1 MEAGGKTQ
9 ENKQINKIVD
19 EMDLFDDD
27 LMTLVFRKNIPATEL
42 ILGIIFG
49 RKITVIDIQTQEE
62 MRSPEIGGRDIR
74 LDVHAIDAD
83 GTEIDIEVQGGS
95 EGAHVRRTRFHSAVM
110 DSRML
115 KEGDPFKLLKDSY
128 VIFIYKY
135 DKFGAGLPMYHIDRT
150 VQEIGTAFGDGS
162 HIIYVNGR
170 YKGDDEIGK
179 LIEDFHAK
187 TSKNMN
193 YKLLADG
200 LHHFK
205 ETKEGR
211 DIVCE
216 SVRKYAEEEAR
227 KSSEATRID
236 TLVSDI
242 RKMMKN
248 MKCSL
253 EDAMNTLEITGNE
266 RTIIANMLQK

>member
-1 MEAGGKTQ
+1 MKWVYWGK
-9 ENKQINKIVD
+9 
-19 EMDLFDDD
+19 
-27 LMTLVFRKNIPATEL
+27 
-42 ILGIIFG
+42 
-49 RKITVIDIQTQEE
+49 
-62 MRSPEIGGRDIR
+62 
-74 LDVHAIDAD
+74 
-83 GTEIDIEVQGGS
+83 
-95 EGAHVRRTRFHSAVM
+95 
-110 DSRML
+110 
-115 KEGDPFKLLKDSY
+115 
-128 VIFIYKY
+128 
-135 DKFGAGLPMYHIDRT
+135 
-150 VQEIGTAFGDGS
+150 
-162 HIIYVNGR
+162 HIISNAFISISSNKDV
-170 YKGDDEIGK
+170 
-179 LIEDFHAK
+179 AK
-187 TSKNMN
+187 E
-193 YKLLADG
+193 ADG

-266 RTIIANMLQK
+266 RTIISNMLQK